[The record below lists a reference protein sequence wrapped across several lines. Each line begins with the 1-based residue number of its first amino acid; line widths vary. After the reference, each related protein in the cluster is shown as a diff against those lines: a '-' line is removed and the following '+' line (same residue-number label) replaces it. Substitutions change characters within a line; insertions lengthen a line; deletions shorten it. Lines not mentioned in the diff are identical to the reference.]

1 MKKLYIAP
9 QAEIMET
16 MTENI
21 MATHSN
27 DYVDAKE
34 NSFDEEEDTALDR
47 IKNLEFPHIWEDED
61 EE

>member
-21 MATHSN
+21 MAGHSN
-27 DYVDAKE
+27 GYVDAKQQDVVGGE
-34 NSFDEEEDTALDR
+34 KKPLEDMQFRNIWDEEE
-47 IKNLEFPHIWEDED
+47 

>member
-27 DYVDAKE
+27 DYVDAKQQDMADE
-34 NSFDEEEDTALDR
+34 PAEKKPLEDLQFRNIWAEEE
-47 IKNLEFPHIWEDED
+47 

>member
-27 DYVDAKE
+27 DYVDAKQQNMTDE
-34 NSFDEEEDTALDR
+34 PAEKKPLEDLQFRNIWAEEE
-47 IKNLEFPHIWEDED
+47 

>member
-21 MATHSN
+21 MLSHSN
-27 DYVDAKE
+27 DYVDAKQQNMTDE
-34 NSFDEEEDTALDR
+34 PAEKKPLEDLQFRNIWAEEE
-47 IKNLEFPHIWEDED
+47 

>member
-21 MATHSN
+21 MVSHSN
-27 DYVDAKE
+27 DYVDAKQQDMA
-34 NSFDEEEDTALDR
+34 DEPAEKKPLEDL
-47 IKNLEFPHIWEDED
+47 
-61 EE
+61 

>member
-27 DYVDAKE
+27 DYVDAKQQDIVDE
-34 NSFDEEEDTALDR
+34 PAEKKPLEDLQFRNIWAEEE
-47 IKNLEFPHIWEDED
+47 

>member
-21 MATHSN
+21 MATPLEDLQFRN
-27 DYVDAKE
+27 IWA
-34 NSFDEEEDTALDR
+34 EEE
-47 IKNLEFPHIWEDED
+47 